1 MTCRL
6 AILGS
11 TGSVGRSTLEVVDR
25 HPDRLAVA
33 VLAAGRNIP
42 LLLEQ
47 ARRYRPR
54 LISLDRE
61 EDLSLVRP
69 LAGELGAD
77 LLCGAAGLVAAATHG
92 DADLVVSAVVGGAGL
107 APTVAAVRQGKRVA
121 LANKESLVMAG
132 ELIVTTARKTGA
144 EILPLDSEHSALQQ
158 CLHGRSLDQVARL
171 VLTASGGPFRG
182 FTRERLAGVTPDE
195 ALDHPTW
202 QMGRKIS
209 VDSATLINK
218 GLELIEA
225 CHLFQVSPSRVEVL
239 VHPQSVVHAMVEFV
253 DGTTLA
259 QFGPAD
265 MRLPIRRALSHPG
278 TWAPPF
284 EPLLD
289 LARRGPLS
297 FEPVDHDTFP
307 SINLARRAMELG
319 GTAPAAFSASNE
331 VAVDAFLEGKLPFTR
346 IWDLITGVLDRH
358 TVRPADS
365 LRAVEEAAREAR
377 QAAKRLI
384 NSSAEQ

>member
-11 TGSVGRSTLEVVDR
+11 TGSVGRSTLDVVDR
-25 HPDRLAVA
+25 HPERLQVVA
-33 VLAAGRNIP
+33 LAAGRNVP

-47 ARRYRPR
+47 ARRHRPR
-54 LISLDRE
+54 LISLARE
-61 EDLSLVRP
+61 EDLPLVRP
-69 LAGELGAD
+69 LAAELGAD
-77 LLCGAAGLVAAATHG
+77 VVWGTAGLDAVATLD
-92 DADLVVSAVVGGAGL
+92 DADLVVSAMVGGAGL

-132 ELIVTTARKTGA
+132 ELIISMARRSGS

-182 FTRERLAGVTPDE
+182 HTREQLTRVTPAE
-195 ALDHPTW
+195 ALEHPTW
-202 QMGRKIS
+202 DMGRKIT

-225 CHLFQVSPSRVEVL
+225 CHLFQVSPDRVEVV
-239 VHPQSVVHAMVEFV
+239 VHPQSLVHAMVEFV

-289 LARRGPLS
+289 LVRSRPLS
-297 FEPVDHDTFP
+297 FEPVDHRTFP
-307 SINLARRAMELG
+307 SIELARRAMELG

-331 VAVDAFLEGKLPFTR
+331 VAVDAFLEGRIPFTR
-346 IWDLITGVLDRH
+346 IWDLITGVLDGH
-358 TVRPADS
+358 ETQPADS
-365 LRAVEEAAREAR
+365 LEVVEAAALDAR
-377 QAAKRLI
+377 RLATGLI
-384 NSSAEQ
+384 DRTVEP